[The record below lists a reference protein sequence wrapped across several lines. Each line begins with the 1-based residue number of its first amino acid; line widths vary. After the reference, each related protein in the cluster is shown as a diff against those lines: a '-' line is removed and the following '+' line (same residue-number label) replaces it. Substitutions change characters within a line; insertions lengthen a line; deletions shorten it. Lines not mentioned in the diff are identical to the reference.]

1 MNTIVGNHYG
11 KLIINSQI
19 CLFIRLPPFE
29 LILIGRISH
38 SRLSGKG
45 IYGFF
50 TDKQGQAASGSG
62 KNLPAV
68 LRPESI
74 FPINLVCSK
83 PYTFL
88 RP

>member
-50 TDKQGQAASGSG
+50 TDKQGLWEKSSCRTSSGEYFSH
-62 KNLPAV
+62 
-68 LRPESI
+68 
-74 FPINLVCSK
+74 K
-83 PYTFL
+83 PCLF
-88 RP
+88 